1 MAADPS
7 AARALNVATT
17 KTLSRLCL
25 NRSLPLLY
33 ISTDYVFPGRPGEA
47 PYHAS
52 SPTDPPNLYGHTKR
66 DGELAVLSTLGDAGL
81 GIVLRVPVLYG
92 AVDESVGNKESAVN
106 VLLDTVWAAQ
116 EPGKEIQVDDW
127 AIRYPT
133 NTEDVARVIVD
144 ISNKWAGAA
153 GKVLQFSA
161 EERMTKYGICE
172 VLAGVLG
179 VGMWGLKRDTGG
191 GGGGASRPYD
201 TKLDTQALRDMGI
214 ETRTMGFEAW
224 W

>member
-1 MAADPS
+1 VAADPS

-17 KTLSRLCL
+17 ETLGRLCL

-47 PYHAS
+47 PYHSS
-52 SPTDPPNLYGHTKR
+52 SPTDPPNLYGQTKR
-66 DGELAVLSTLGDAGL
+66 DGEIAVLSTLDAAGL

-92 AVDESVGNKESAVN
+92 AVEESVGNKESAVN

-116 EPGKEIQVDDW
+116 EPGQEIKVDDW

-133 NTEDVARVIVD
+133 NTEDVARVVVD
-144 ISNKWAGAA
+144 ISKNWVSAA

-172 VLAGVLG
+172 VLAGLLG
-179 VGMWGLKRDTGG
+179 LGMGGLKRDTSGS
-191 GGGGASRPYD
+191 GGAISRPYD
-201 TKLDTQALRDMGI
+201 TKLDTQALKDLGI
-214 ETRTMGFEAW
+214 ETRAMGFEAW

>member
-1 MAADPS
+1 
-7 AARALNVATT
+7 
-17 KTLSRLCL
+17 
-25 NRSLPLLY
+25 
-33 ISTDYVFPGRPGEA
+33 
-47 PYHAS
+47 
-52 SPTDPPNLYGHTKR
+52 
-66 DGELAVLSTLGDAGL
+66 VLSTLGDAGL

-144 ISNKWAGAA
+144 ISNKWVGAA

-179 VGMWGLKRDTGG
+179 VGMGGLKRNTGG

-201 TKLDTQALRDMGI
+201 TKLDTQALRDLGI